1 VRFLALGNSYTVGT
15 GVPIEDRWPVQLAR
29 RLRQQGLPLPDVRL
43 VAQNG
48 WTTDELMRGTQ
59 SAQLSPTFDLVS
71 LQIGVNNQFRGYD
84 LQTYRQEFRQ
94 LLETA
99 IGLAAGKSTRV
110 LVLSIPDWGVTPFAM
125 GRDRGQI
132 ALESDRF
139 NAVNRDEAEKVRVQ
153 HVDVTPLTREKG
165 DQVAFLASDDL
176 HPSGKM
182 YAAWVQLLLPTVL
195 AALGSAD

>member
-15 GVPIEDRWPVQLAR
+15 GVPIEDRWPVQLAG

-48 WTTDELMRGTQ
+48 WTTDELLRGIQ
-59 SAQLSPTFDLVS
+59 AARLSPTFDLVS

-94 LLETA
+94 LLEAA
-99 IGLAAGKSTRV
+99 IGLTAGKSTRV
-110 LVLSIPDWGVTPFAM
+110 LVLSIPDWGVTPFAV
-125 GRDRGQI
+125 GRDRDQI
-132 ALESDRF
+132 ALEIDRF
-139 NAVNRDEAEKVRVQ
+139 NAVNRDETAKVRGQ
-153 HVDVTPLTREKG
+153 YVDVTPLTREKG
-165 DQVAFLASDDL
+165 DQIAFLAPDDL

-182 YAAWVQLLLPTVL
+182 YAAWVQLLLPSVL
-195 AALGSAD
+195 DALGSED

>member
-29 RLRQQGLPLPDVRL
+29 RLRQQGLPLPDVCL

-48 WTTDELMRGTQ
+48 WTTDELMRGIQ

-132 ALESDRF
+132 ALEIDRF

-153 HVDVTPLTREKG
+153 HVDVTLLTREKG
-165 DQVAFLASDDL
+165 GQVAFLAPDDL

>member
-15 GVPIEDRWPVQLAR
+15 GVPIEDRWPVQLAG

-48 WTTDELMRGTQ
+48 WTTDELLRGIQ
-59 SAQLSPTFDLVS
+59 AARLSPTFDLVS

-99 IGLAAGKSTRV
+99 IELTAGKSIRV
-110 LVLSIPDWGVTPFAM
+110 LVLSIPDWGVTPFAV

-132 ALESDRF
+132 ALEIDRF
-139 NAVNRDEAEKVRVQ
+139 NAVNRNETAMGRAQ
-153 HVDVTPLTREKG
+153 YVDVTPLTRVKG
-165 DQVAFLASDDL
+165 DQVAFLAPDDL

-182 YAAWVQLLLPTVL
+182 YAAWVQLLLPSVL
-195 AALGSAD
+195 AALGSED